1 MRKKLAGKVALVT
14 GGSRG
19 IGAATAKALA
29 GEGADVAISY
39 LASPTLADAVVR
51 DMRAQGRR
59 AAAFKVDQGD
69 IQEVEDLV
77 RSVVAQF
84 GRLDIL
90 VNNAGMFATGDVDD
104 PDSDIEALTRQHTVN
119 FNGVVTAIRAASR
132 VLADDGRIITVGA
145 CVASRVG
152 FPGLADY
159 TAAKAAVAGYCKGA
173 ARDLAPRRI
182 TVNVVQPGSIDTDL
196 NPANGPYAAVQMAA
210 NAFGRYGTPEEVA
223 AGIVFLASPDASFVT
238 GSVLTI
244 DGGYGA

>member
-1 MRKKLAGKVALVT
+1 MTKKLAGKVALVT

-29 GEGADVAISY
+29 GAGADVAISY
-39 LASPTLADAVVR
+39 LASSTLADTVVR
-51 DMRAQGRR
+51 DMRAGGAR
-59 AAAFKVDQGD
+59 AAAFKVDQANPPE
-69 IQEVEDLV
+69 IERLV
-77 RSVVAQF
+77 GSVVAQF

-104 PDSDIEALTRQHTVN
+104 PDCDIEALTRQYAVN
-119 FNGVVTAIRAASR
+119 LAGVVTAIRAASR
-132 VLADDGRIITVGA
+132 VLADDGRIIAVGA
-145 CVASRVG
+145 CVAARVG
-152 FPGLADY
+152 FPSLADY

-173 ARDLAPRRI
+173 ARDLAPRGI

-196 NPANGPYAAVQMAA
+196 NPAGGPFASVQAAM
-210 NAFGRYGTPEEVA
+210 NAFGRYGRPEEVA
-223 AGIVFLASPDASFVT
+223 AGILFLASPDASFVT